1 MFSTT
6 PSGLGHREG
15 KSATFN
21 RDGLVK
27 DYQVSKESQWQKR
40 MSKVAEDFV
49 PKPEYTRVKF
59 DANIRH
65 RMDTIPNSLIYRAVD
80 GTLPPV
86 DEPQSMYASV

>member
-1 MFSTT
+1 
-6 PSGLGHREG
+6 
-15 KSATFN
+15 
-21 RDGLVK
+21 
-27 DYQVSKESQWQKR
+27 

-80 GTLPPV
+80 GKLPPT
-86 DEPQSMYASV
+86 DEP